1 MYFKEFYF
9 QIVEDSMALGKYL
22 ERPLQAICLRTLIA
36 ELHHYKDNHL
46 LKGKNSREEY
56 LFFCNEIAGR
66 IEFIDYC
73 FERYPELYR
82 CVKEKIQFSTD
93 YFQEVMENF
102 ERDKRDIF
110 RTG

>member
-22 ERPLQAICLRTLIA
+22 ERPLQVICLRTLIA
-36 ELHHYKDNHL
+36 ELHQYKDNHL

-66 IEFIDYC
+66 RGFIDYC
-73 FERYPELYR
+73 FERYPG
-82 CVKEKIQFSTD
+82 V
-93 YFQEVMENF
+93 
-102 ERDKRDIF
+102 
-110 RTG
+110 